1 MHAPAPISRPICALT
16 IAGSDSG
23 GGAGIQADLRT
34 FAAHGLLGCTA
45 ITAIT
50 AQNTLTV
57 ARADALDPTLVTAQ
71 MDAVLADLPVR
82 AAKTGMLATSAIVR
96 AVASRWASVDEAIPL
111 VVDPVMVS
119 TGGDRLLDADAVD
132 AVRRLLLPMATVL
145 TPNLPEAAALLGVEH
160 ISNPEDAVAALAA
173 LCGPQ
178 TTVVLKGGHRVGSP
192 RAADLVRLPDGHHF
206 WLDAPR
212 IDTRCD
218 HGTGCTFAA
227 AITANLALG
236 LPVRS
241 ALIEAKGYLTGAMHL
256 AVPVG
261 SGHSP
266 VDHLWQLRRMVGPDD
281 D

>member
-1 MHAPAPISRPICALT
+1 MHAPEPISRPICALT

-50 AQNTLTV
+50 AQNTV
-57 ARADALDPTLVTAQ
+57 AVTRADALDPALVTAQ
-71 MDAVLADLPVR
+71 IDAVLADLPVR

-96 AVASRWASVDEAIPL
+96 AVASRWASIDDAPPL

-132 AVRRLLLPMATVL
+132 AVRRLLLPLATVL
-145 TPNLPEAAALLGVEH
+145 TPNLPEARALLGTED

-178 TTVVLKGGHRVGSP
+178 ATVVLKGGHRLASP
-192 RAADLVRLPDGHHF
+192 RAADLVRLPDGRHF

-212 IDTRCD
+212 IETRCD

-236 LPVRS
+236 SPMRA
-241 ALIEAKGYLTGAMHL
+241 ALIEAKRYLTGAIHL

-261 SGHSP
+261 SGRSA
-266 VDHLWQLRRMVGPDD
+266 VDHLWQLRRVAGPDGQ
-281 D
+281 

>member
-1 MHAPAPISRPICALT
+1 MQAPEPITRPICALT

-57 ARADALDPTLVTAQ
+57 TRADALDPELVTAQ
-71 MDAVLADLPVR
+71 IDAVLADLPVR

-96 AVASRWASVDEAIPL
+96 AVASRWASVDPAIPL

-119 TGGDRLLDADAVD
+119 TNGDRLLDADAID

-145 TPNLPEAAALLGVEH
+145 TPNLPEAAALLGVDD
-160 ISNPEDAVAALAA
+160 IANPEDAIAALSAIA
-173 LCGPQ
+173 GPGV
-178 TTVVLKGGHRVGSP
+178 TIVLKGGHRHASP
-192 RAADLVRLPDGHHF
+192 RAADLVRLPGGRHL

-212 IDTRCD
+212 VDTRCD

-236 LPVRS
+236 LELQT
-241 ALIEAKGYLTGAMHL
+241 ALIEAKRYLTGAIHL

-261 SGHSP
+261 AGHSP
-266 VDHLWQLRRMVGPDD
+266 VDHLWQLRRMATRDAD
-281 D
+281 

>member
-1 MHAPAPISRPICALT
+1 MPPPEPISRPICALT

-50 AQNTLTV
+50 AQNTLAVT
-57 ARADALDPTLVTAQ
+57 RADAMDPSLVVAQ
-71 MDAVLADLPVR
+71 IDAVLADLPVR

-96 AVASRWASVDEAIPL
+96 AVASRWASADEAIPF

-119 TGGDRLLDADAVD
+119 TGGDRLLDADAID

-160 ISNPEDAVAALAA
+160 VANAEDAVAALAA

-178 TTVVLKGGHRVGSP
+178 TTVVLKGGHRLSSP

-236 LPVRS
+236 HSVRN
-241 ALIEAKGYLTGAMHL
+241 ALIEAKRYLTGAMHL

-261 SGHSP
+261 AGHAP
-266 VDHLWQLRRMVGPDD
+266 VDHLWQLRRTVGPDD